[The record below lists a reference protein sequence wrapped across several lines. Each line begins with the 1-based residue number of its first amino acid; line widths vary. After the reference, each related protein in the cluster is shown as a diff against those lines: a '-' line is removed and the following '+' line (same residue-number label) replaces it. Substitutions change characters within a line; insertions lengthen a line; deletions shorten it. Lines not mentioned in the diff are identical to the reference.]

1 MTKFCSR
8 IILSVTV
15 TEMDFYS
22 QCSLYELRLH
32 FAEILQQDI
41 IKKNQGGGMVHC
53 QLLLKQ
59 IFQPIFSVCTQLAL
73 R

>member
-1 MTKFCSR
+1 MAIR
-8 IILSVTV
+8 
-15 TEMDFYS
+15 EMDFYS

-32 FAEILQQDI
+32 FAEILQQDSI
-41 IKKNQGGGMVHC
+41 EKNQGGYMVHC

-59 IFQPIFSVCTQLAL
+59 ILQPIFSVCTQLAL